1 MVSSANP
8 TSPKQNALMN
18 TPLSGHAVG
27 IILKEPMRRAIVTIR
42 NERQVF
48 EGTVKRGYQGDMDDV
63 FTSADT
69 KAQAVY
75 LKSLRQCFPDIP
87 VIAAEGTTAL
97 GTASPTYFTVDP
109 GRRVPDKV
117 ALDACDRRALDAAVL
132 IGGTASQIIHVF
144 RAL

>member
-8 TSPKQNALMN
+8 PSPKQNALMN
-18 TPLSGHAVG
+18 IPLNGHAVG
-27 IILKEPMRRAIVTIR
+27 IIFKEPMRRAIVTIR

-75 LKSLRQCFPDIP
+75 LKSLRQCFPDIQSSQRKAP
-87 VIAAEGTTAL
+87 PPSARPAPPI
-97 GTASPTYFTVDP
+97 SPSIVGVGCPT
-109 GRRVPDKV
+109 R
-117 ALDACDRRALDAAVL
+117 
-132 IGGTASQIIHVF
+132 
-144 RAL
+144 